1 MKKRVREISD
11 HEKYENLIDEYVQS
25 GYKIT
30 RDEGDYCKLRK
41 SSYGGWGW
49 NIIIFVL
56 TVWWTFFLGN
66 LAYMLISNQVNSRLV
81 ELYYKPEVNG
91 GDLVENQ

>member
-11 HEKYENLIDEYVQS
+11 REKYENLIDEYVQS

-41 SSYGGWGW
+41 SSWGGWGW

-56 TVWWTFFLGN
+56 TVVDFLFRESG
-66 LAYMLISNQVNSRLV
+66 
-81 ELYYKPEVNG
+81 LYVDFKSS
-91 GDLVENQ
+91 